1 VAKHQFVIEGEE
13 YEVEVGTRMGN
24 NVDVVVNGKTGAVE
38 VTGGTAPTTVAP
50 PNPSVAAPLAAPAR
64 PAASSGGAVGEVRAP
79 IPGVV
84 LKVSVEPGQSVTA
97 ATELLVLEAMKME
110 NEIPA
115 GIAGVVEKVLVKPQ
129 QEVAQGDLLV
139 TIKAS

>member
-1 VAKHQFVIEGEE
+1 
-13 YEVEVGTRMGN
+13 
-24 NVDVVVNGKTGAVE
+24 
-38 VTGGTAPTTVAP
+38 
-50 PNPSVAAPLAAPAR
+50 
-64 PAASSGGAVGEVRAP
+64 
-79 IPGVV
+79 
-84 LKVSVEPGQSVTA
+84 
-97 ATELLVLEAMKME
+97 MKME